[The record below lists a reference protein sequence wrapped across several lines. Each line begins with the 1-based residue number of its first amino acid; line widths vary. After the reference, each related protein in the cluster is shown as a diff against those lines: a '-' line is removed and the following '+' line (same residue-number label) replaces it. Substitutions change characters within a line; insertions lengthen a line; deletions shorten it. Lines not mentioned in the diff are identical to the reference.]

1 MTLAWSTSLAPSHK
15 LVLMA
20 LADIANDDGVCWP
33 SVRLLAKK
41 CCLCEREVR
50 RVIDQL
56 KSGGLLRVEERFRA
70 DGSQTSNRYLVLS
83 PTGGGDNLS
92 GGSDDAD
99 GGGGQVGQAEDDIG
113 DIPVN
118 HHSCPSKTSPQTSR
132 GGGFDSLVYPAS
144 FSAAER
150 VEAARRLH
158 GLPTKV
164 AQEVLFELDGR
175 IQLKTVK
182 NPLRYLGA
190 LSKSAKEGTFTA
202 DLVERARAGHERRTA
217 VAESISRDEAA
228 ARNAATLP
236 VNLDRL
242 PPRLREIVAKHVK
255 PAANAT
261 EPTRV
266 TSEP

>member
-56 KSGGLLRVEERFRA
+56 KLGGLLRVEERFRA

-83 PTGGGDNLS
+83 STGGGDNLS

-99 GGGGQVGQAEDDIG
+99 GGGGSAGQAEDDIG

-118 HHSCPSKTSPQTSR
+118 HHSCPSKTPPQTSR
-132 GGGFDSLVYPAS
+132 GGGFDSLVYPDA

-150 VEAARRLH
+150 VEAARRLR

-164 AQEVLFELDGR
+164 AQDVLFELDAR
-175 IQLKTVK
+175 S
-182 NPLRYLGA
+182 N
-190 LSKSAKEGTFTA
+190 SKQ
-202 DLVERARAGHERRTA
+202 
-217 VAESISRDEAA
+217 
-228 ARNAATLP
+228 
-236 VNLDRL
+236 
-242 PPRLREIVAKHVK
+242 
-255 PAANAT
+255 
-261 EPTRV
+261 
-266 TSEP
+266 